1 MGWIKSK
8 VDETFKVE
16 GGSLKPKTFLSYGFA
31 GLGQNLVYGI
41 MSSYLTIFYTD
52 IMGIAA
58 SVVGTMFLISKIWDA
73 INDPV
78 MGSFVDK
85 TRTKYGKM
93 RPYMLLTP
101 IPIAII
107 TILLFIRPNLSETG
121 RIIYMYVTYILWGMI
136 YTVNDVPYWSLSSV
150 LTPNEQERT
159 NLMSFTRVLT
169 SVGLG
174 VPTVIV
180 SALFFCK
187 DHNILSGSVAK
198 SSYSV
203 YLTAAVIC
211 SVVGSGLIFLAFTGT
226 KEVVKQS
233 EQKPTFSESLKFLF
247 TNKPLMLILL
257 CNLLA
262 FPKNLIWTAQ
272 PYVAQYLL
280 GSQQWVFILGIPYSI
295 GTMISYAITPF
306 LMKKFSGIKSYIIAM
321 VYSLFPMGI
330 LYFLGYNNIPL
341 ILIFSFLNGLSGG
354 VTGVVPSVL
363 IADCVD
369 YTEWKTGQRAEGVS
383 FSVQTFMAKASAA
396 LQSFL
401 GGYILKWIGYQANVP
416 QTAQTKSGLWL
427 MYTILPVVLSFASII
442 PLLFYD
448 LKGEKLDTIR
458 SELAERRKENSEKV
472 S

>member
-1 MGWIKSK
+1 
-8 VDETFKVE
+8 
-16 GGSLKPKTFLSYGFA
+16 
-31 GLGQNLVYGI
+31 
-41 MSSYLTIFYTD
+41 
-52 IMGIAA
+52 
-58 SVVGTMFLISKIWDA
+58 
-73 INDPV
+73 
-78 MGSFVDK
+78 
-85 TRTKYGKM
+85 
-93 RPYMLLTP
+93 
-101 IPIAII
+101 
-107 TILLFIRPNLSETG
+107 
-121 RIIYMYVTYILWGMI
+121 
-136 YTVNDVPYWSLSSV
+136 
-150 LTPNEQERT
+150 
-159 NLMSFTRVLT
+159 
-169 SVGLG
+169 
-174 VPTVIV
+174 
-180 SALFFCK
+180 
-187 DHNILSGSVAK
+187 
-198 SSYSV
+198 
-203 YLTAAVIC
+203 
-211 SVVGSGLIFLAFTGT
+211 
-226 KEVVKQS
+226 
-233 EQKPTFSESLKFLF
+233 
-247 TNKPLMLILL
+247 
-257 CNLLA
+257 
-262 FPKNLIWTAQ
+262 
-272 PYVAQYLL
+272 
-280 GSQQWVFILGIPYSI
+280 
-295 GTMISYAITPF
+295 
-306 LMKKFSGIKSYIIAM
+306 MKKFSGIKSYIIAM